1 MMEQT
6 APAAVEFDGR
16 VYTADNLLRAL
27 RDAALGFVPSDDPH
41 IALDP
46 TGWAVVFVRALRD
59 TSLWPALSEAV
70 AELLLSEN
78 ENEAHFAAHVTRIT
92 GVMHSCIMS
101 RALVKQC
108 QYGRMEIV
116 AELAWAIASASISDQ
131 ENTYDPALRVALMRF
146 PSALGLFVVVSRWD
160 ARWFVEHAAAIL
172 AEDVD
177 KAASQIAYAQMGA
190 VREPWFA
197 ADLRARLA
205 TSRPDLA
212 PLC

>member
-1 MMEQT
+1 M
-6 APAAVEFDGR
+6 
-16 VYTADNLLRAL
+16 
-27 RDAALGFVPSDDPH
+27 RDASLGFVPSDDPQ
-41 IALDP
+41 IAFDP
-46 TGWAVVFVRALRD
+46 VGWAAAFVRRLRD
-59 TSLWPALSEAV
+59 TPFWPALSEAV

-116 AELAWAIASASISDQ
+116 AELAWAIASASIADQ